1 MKVEVYLT
9 GKEKLLEIANNILK
23 LCDSDQAEV
32 MVSASKGSLT
42 RFANSYIHQ
51 NMSVVSANVTIRIIK
66 GQKIG
71 IAAVNSLEENAI
83 KKAIKTATEL
93 ADLQHDNPDFIGLPS
108 KVQENYEK
116 VESFVF
122 ETLECDPQYRT
133 ELVKKIVLEAD
144 KHQGLTVSGTVSTNT
159 SELVLVNSLGVEA
172 YYPSS
177 DASVIALVMSDTGSG
192 YALDDNKDVRKIDIE
207 RVAKIAIKKCIDSQ
221 NPITIESGA
230 YDVVLEPLA
239 VDDIFGS
246 FVNIGFNGLAVLEQR
261 SYVNEIGQKILPENI
276 TFRDDFSHP
285 LIQSIPFD
293 FEGTPRGKLM
303 LCEKGVVKNLAYD
316 RHIAKKA
323 GAKDNGHALPGR
335 YQHYGAFPSNLI
347 LEPGDKTMEEL
358 IGMVERGLLIT
369 RFHYLNP
376 YMNPK
381 IALMTGMT
389 RDGTF
394 LIENGKITKP
404 VKNLRFTESMLKA
417 FNNVAAMSKEQ
428 TALYGS
434 ILPALLIRNFNFTGV
449 TEF

>member
-172 YYPSS
+172 Y
-177 DASVIALVMSDTGSG
+177 
-192 YALDDNKDVRKIDIE
+192 RIE
-207 RVAKIAIKKCIDSQ
+207 KPGEINREFINELIKKGKPILFDCIIDQ
-221 NPITIESGA
+221 DE
-230 YDVVLEPLA
+230 LA
-239 VDDIFGS
+239 P
-246 FVNIGFNGLAVLEQR
+246 
-261 SYVNEIGQKILPENI
+261 Y
-276 TFRDDFSHP
+276 
-285 LIQSIPFD
+285 
-293 FEGTPRGKLM
+293 EGRIKQ
-303 LCEKGVVKNLAYD
+303 VK
-316 RHIAKKA
+316 K
-323 GAKDNGHALPGR
+323 
-335 YQHYGAFPSNLI
+335 
-347 LEPGDKTMEEL
+347 
-358 IGMVERGLLIT
+358 
-369 RFHYLNP
+369 
-376 YMNPK
+376 
-381 IALMTGMT
+381 
-389 RDGTF
+389 
-394 LIENGKITKP
+394 
-404 VKNLRFTESMLKA
+404 
-417 FNNVAAMSKEQ
+417 
-428 TALYGS
+428 
-434 ILPALLIRNFNFTGV
+434 
-449 TEF
+449 